1 MEFTT
6 ETHLTAESLGPKKV
20 AGGDG
25 GAKDGGDFGLP
36 WRHSISIAAVGAIDL
51 ICQAEMDIYEI
62 KMSCILTP
70 IYIYIYERERERE
83 RDIG

>member
-51 ICQAEMDIYEI
+51 IC
-62 KMSCILTP
+62 
-70 IYIYIYERERERE
+70 
-83 RDIG
+83 

>member
-1 MEFTT
+1 MPCFCFSSDVALQMEFTT

-51 ICQAEMDIYEI
+51 IC
-62 KMSCILTP
+62 
-70 IYIYIYERERERE
+70 
-83 RDIG
+83 